1 MTISI
6 YSSKKRTF
14 AKKKNILRIF
24 NSINDFTTAKKTIVT
39 LGTFDGVHIGHKAIL
54 DTICKAA
61 QQENLESVILTFF
74 PHPRLIVSNNYDIK
88 LLNTMDEKSVLLE
101 KIGIQNFIIHPFD
114 KTFSELSP
122 REFVTQVLIEKLNI
136 HKIII
141 GHDHKFGKDR
151 AADFKDLINFGKEFG
166 FEVEEI
172 SAQQIN
178 EVSVS
183 STKIRNSLLEGNIS
197 LANEYLGYPYLFSGN
212 VIKGN
217 QLGRTIGFPTANIE
231 IPEDYKL
238 IPKNGVYIVTANVN
252 NQVVFG
258 MMNVGVKPTLGEN
271 KLSIEV
277 HLLNFEKDIYNQKI
291 QVHILERLRDEQKFE
306 SFDALKA
313 QIELDKQSTIHYF
326 ENLK

>member
-1 MTISI
+1 MKI
-6 YSSKKRTF
+6 Y
-14 AKKKNILRIF
+14 
-24 NSINDFTTAKKTIVT
+24 NSINNFTTTKKTIVT
-39 LGTFDGVHIGHKAIL
+39 LGTFDGVHIGHNAIL
-54 DTICKAA
+54 DKICKVAKH
-61 QQENLESVILTFF
+61 ENLESVILTFF
-74 PHPRLIVSNNYDIK
+74 PHPRKIVSNNYDIK
-88 LLNTMDEKSVLLE
+88 LLNTIEEKSVLLE

-122 REFVTQVLIEKLNI
+122 REFVTQVLVEKLNI
-136 HKIII
+136 QKIII

-151 AADFKDLINFGKEFG
+151 AADFNDLINFGKEFG

-197 LANEYLGYPYLFSGN
+197 LANEYLGYPYVLTGN
-212 VIKGN
+212 VVKGN

-231 IPEDYKL
+231 IPEEYKL
-238 IPKNGVYIVTANVN
+238 IPKNGVYIVTANVLDQN
-252 NQVVFG
+252 VFG
-258 MMNVGVKPTLGEN
+258 MMNIGVKPTLGEN

-277 HLLNFEKDIYNQKI
+277 HLLDFDKDIYNQKI
-291 QVHILERLRDEQKFE
+291 QVNLLERLRDEQKFE
-306 SFDALKA
+306 SFKALKS
-313 QIELDKQSTIHYF
+313 QIELDKQNTIEYF

>member
-1 MTISI
+1 M
-6 YSSKKRTF
+6 KTF
-14 AKKKNILRIF
+14 HSF
-24 NSINDFTTAKKTIVT
+24 NEFKSTKKTVLT
-39 LGTFDGVHIGHKAIL
+39 LGTFDGVHIGHNAIL
-54 DTICKAA
+54 DKICKASEK
-61 QQENLESVILTFF
+61 ENLESVILTFF

-88 LLNTMDEKSVLLE
+88 LLNTMNEKAGLLE
-101 KIGIQNFIIHPFD
+101 KVGIQNFIVHPFD

-136 HKIII
+136 QKIII

-151 AADFKDLINFGKEFG
+151 AADFNDLINFGKEFG

-183 STKIRNSLLEGNIS
+183 STRIRNSLLEGNVS
-197 LANEYLGYPYLFSGN
+197 LAKDYLGYPYVLTGN
-212 VIKGN
+212 VVKGN
-217 QLGRTIGFPTANIE
+217 QLGRTINFPTANIE
-231 IPEDYKL
+231 IPEEYKL
-238 IPKNGVYIVTANVN
+238 IPKNGVYIVTVNVS
-252 NQVVFG
+252 NQTVFG
-258 MMNVGVKPTLGEN
+258 MMNIGVKPTLGEN

-277 HLLNFEKDIYNQKI
+277 HLLDFDKDIYNQKI

-306 SFDALKA
+306 SFEALKL
-313 QIELDKQSTIHYF
+313 QLEVDKQNTIHYF

>member
-1 MTISI
+1 MKI
-6 YSSKKRTF
+6 Y
-14 AKKKNILRIF
+14 
-24 NSINDFTTAKKTIVT
+24 NSINNFTTTKKTIVT
-39 LGTFDGVHIGHKAIL
+39 LGTFDGVHIGHNAIL
-54 DTICKAA
+54 DKICKVAKH
-61 QQENLESVILTFF
+61 ENLESIILTFF
-74 PHPRLIVSNNYDIK
+74 PHPRKIVSNNYDIK
-88 LLNTMDEKSVLLE
+88 LLNTIEEKSVLLE

-122 REFVTQVLIEKLNI
+122 REFVTQVLVEKLNI
-136 HKIII
+136 QKIII

-151 AADFKDLINFGKEFG
+151 AADFNDLINFGKEFG

-197 LANEYLGYPYLFSGN
+197 LANEYLGYPYVLTGN
-212 VIKGN
+212 VVKGN

-231 IPEDYKL
+231 IPEEYKL
-238 IPKNGVYIVTANVN
+238 IPKNGVYIVTANVLDQN
-252 NQVVFG
+252 VFG
-258 MMNVGVKPTLGEN
+258 MMNIGVKPTLGEN

-277 HLLNFEKDIYNQKI
+277 HLLDFDKDIYNQKI
-291 QVHILERLRDEQKFE
+291 QVNLLERLRDEQKFE
-306 SFDALKA
+306 SFEALKS
-313 QIELDKQSTIHYF
+313 QIELDKQNTIEYF